1 MMETAAQPKAM
12 PENWRG
18 VSNDASPRQNI
29 GEVKVTLV
37 KGRGI
42 GPIHAQRYVDRA
54 IYQTLVDSAHKDGT
68 ELRITPVRIFQPD
81 EERPAVDDFI
91 MDEVIV
97 ERVLD
102 KLMQRDPV

>member
-1 MMETAAQPKAM
+1 MTDTAAQPNIM
-12 PENWRG
+12 PTNSHG
-18 VSNDASPRQNI
+18 VPNDASPKQNV
-29 GEVKVTLV
+29 GKVTLMT
-37 KGRGI
+37 GGLS
-42 GPIHAQRYVDRA
+42 PIHAQRYVDRA

-81 EERPAVDDFI
+81 EKRPVVDDFI
-91 MDEVIV
+91 MDEIIV

>member
-1 MMETAAQPKAM
+1 MVETAAQPKAM
-12 PENWRG
+12 PENWHG
-18 VSNDASPRQNI
+18 VSNDASPRQSI

-37 KGRGI
+37 KGGI

-54 IYQTLVDSAHKDGT
+54 ICQTPSDSAHKEGT
-68 ELRITPVRIFQPD
+68 GLRITPVRIFQPD
-81 EERPAVDDFI
+81 EERPVVDDFI
-91 MDEVIV
+91 TDWAIA